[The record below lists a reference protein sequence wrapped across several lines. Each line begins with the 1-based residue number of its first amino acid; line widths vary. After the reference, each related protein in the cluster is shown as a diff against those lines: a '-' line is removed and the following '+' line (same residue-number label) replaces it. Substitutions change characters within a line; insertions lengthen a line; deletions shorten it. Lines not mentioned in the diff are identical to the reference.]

1 MADSENPASEINSAG
16 EQPKAPQ
23 ITAGQMLR
31 DARTRAGVTVAKVS
45 GDLRI
50 SASVLEALE
59 AGDYSKLAGAPY
71 IRALLVSLSR
81 YLHLDSKDVLQ
92 AYGEEIGSEPAAT
105 VPVSPYK
112 DDSKT
117 HAKAHKQI
125 FILLLAVLLFVL
137 LLIMGKVNS
146 SSSDD
151 YEAPAAPTNT
161 DTLLNIDPV
170 MESDS
175 LSLDS
180 LDMDS
185 TATDTMLLLDT
196 IVAPKQSKAVQ
207 TTEKVDPKAVKPE
220 VRTEATKVTPP
231 AAKETTPPKEAT
243 KEATSVRVQALSD
256 SVYIRVIRAGRR
268 ESSRTL
274 APGQS
279 IEVRHDDVITFI
291 TRNSNTVEVTAGGT
305 VVIPDKRR
313 FKVTGSSITY

>member
-16 EQPKAPQ
+16 EEPKASR

-59 AGDYSKLAGAPY
+59 ASDYSKLAGAPY
-71 IRALLVSLSR
+71 VRALLVSLSR
-81 YLHLDSKDVLQ
+81 YLHLDSKVVLQ
-92 AYGEEIGSEPAAT
+92 AYAEEIGSEPAAAA
-105 VPVSPYK
+105 PVSPYK

-151 YEAPAAPTNT
+151 YETPPAPTTT

-180 LDMDS
+180 LGMDS
-185 TATDTMLLLDT
+185 AVTDTMLLLDT
-196 IVAPKQSKAVQ
+196 VVASKQPKAVQ
-207 TTEKVDPKAVKPE
+207 TPAKVDPKAIKPE
-220 VRTEATKVTPP
+220 ARTEATTITPP
-231 AAKETTPPKEAT
+231 AAKEATT
-243 KEATSVRVQALSD
+243 VRVQALSD

-268 ESSRTL
+268 ESSRNL

-313 FKVTGSSITY
+313 FKVAGSSITY